1 MKRVILASV
10 LAVTSCAG
18 LKNFANS
25 ASRGDMRGM
34 ASASNQMAADDARR
48 REKERQCDKL
58 KTQAVSWE
66 EEREIG
72 GAVAVV
78 LGSKTKGPYTELSA
92 DVVGKPLDGLAN
104 KDVAPPTGEKAS
116 LNEYVNKVGKALAA
130 NSERPDIRWTFM
142 VLDDPSVNAFSAPG
156 GYVFVT
162 TGLLKAVENEAQLAG
177 VLGHE
182 IGHVTGKHALEAYKV
197 QKGSMCTAALV
208 AEDAER
214 VARESGVTSS
224 LNASARSLSAFGGDF
239 TRALNLP
246 TFDVSN
252 LSADFVKK
260 LTDLIVEALVKVGN
274 GADAESAKK
283 NEYAA
288 DRSAAEIMSFAG
300 YDPKEYEKLIA
311 KLADGGGIF
320 QPHPSN
326 KDRIAALSK
335 ARAEGQIFEAAG
347 VPAFTNELQAA
358 KK

>member
-1 MKRVILASV
+1 VKKLLIASV
-10 LAVTSCAG
+10 AFITSCAG
-18 LKNFANS
+18 LKSMMSS
-25 ASRGDMRGM
+25 ASRGDLRGVQN
-34 ASASNQMAADDARR
+34 ASRQMEQEQAAR
-48 REKERQCDKL
+48 REKERTCNKL
-58 KTQAVSWE
+58 KEQPVTWE

-92 DVVGKPLDGLAN
+92 DVAGKPLDGLAN
-104 KDVAPPTGEKAS
+104 RDVTPPTGERAS

-182 IGHVTGKHALEAYKV
+182 IGHVTGRHALEGYKL
-197 QKGSMCTAALV
+197 QKAQMCTSALV

-214 VARESGVTSS
+214 AARESGV
-224 LNASARSLSAFGGDF
+224 ASGVNQLQREFGRFGGDF

-246 TFDVSN
+246 VFDVSN
-252 LSADFVKK
+252 LSAEFIKK
-260 LTDLIVEALVKVGN
+260 LTELIVSGLTKVGN
-274 GADAESAKK
+274 GADAESARK
-283 NEYAA
+283 NEFAA
-288 DRSAAEIMSFAG
+288 DEAAARYMSFAG
-300 YDPKEYEKLIA
+300 YDPAEYEKLIG

-326 KDRIAALSK
+326 KDRIAALAK
-335 ARAEGQIFEAAG
+335 ARADDTFGGVKAA
-347 VPAFTNELQAA
+347 PAFTTELQAV